1 MTMNDP
7 IPSPRGGDARPSG
20 VRPADAPASEDLLG
34 DTPATWREGMRNG
47 YLRWFLVHALMQ
59 TGASD
64 ELRRRGARGAT
75 AEELASACGVDGYLL
90 HHVLTYLSHA
100 DRVLRKEQDRFHL
113 TERGEWLFAPGM
125 KDALIVSID
134 AYGCILAELVPA
146 LKGEKRYGRDFKRR
160 GDAVAAASLIATRP
174 NYPFIIDTLRR
185 YDITCVADLGCG
197 AAGLL
202 VDFCRLAPELRGVGV
217 DVDPGSLAEAARTL
231 AHTGLSDR
239 VALIRADI
247 GAPEELAARPELE
260 PVQAF
265 NCCGVLHEFFR
276 DGDDA
281 VVDILRRFKRL
292 FPGRYFFLGEFRAR
306 TDDEYQR
313 APLLERTRPLWFQ
326 HLMHPLSLQGLPRTR
341 DEWGQIF
348 DRAGV
353 QQVDVRDYFLDQ
365 YVLKL

>member
-1 MTMNDP
+1 MSMNTE
-7 IPSPRGGDARPSG
+7 
-20 VRPADAPASEDLLG
+20 SETSTLRDDDLLG
-34 DTPATWREGMRNG
+34 DTPAAWREGMRNG

-59 TGASD
+59 TGVGD
-64 ELRRRGARGAT
+64 ELRRCGAGGAT
-75 AEELASACGVDGYLL
+75 SSELAAACKVDGYLL
-90 HHVLTYLSHA
+90 LHVLTYLSHA
-100 DRVLRKEQDRFHL
+100 DRILRKQRDRFFL

-134 AYGCILAELVPA
+134 AYGCILSELVPA
-146 LKGEKRYGRDFKRR
+146 LTGEKRYGRDFKRR

-185 YDITCVADLGCG
+185 YGVSTVADLGCG

-202 VDFCRLAPELRGVGV
+202 VDFCQLAPELRGVGV
-217 DVDPGSLAEAARTL
+217 DVDAGSLSEARRTLAEA
-231 AHTGLSDR
+231 GFSDR

-260 PVQAF
+260 RVQAF

-276 DGDDA
+276 DGDEA
-281 VVDILRRFKRL
+281 VIDILRRYKQL

-306 TDDEYQR
+306 TDEEYQK

-341 DEWGQIF
+341 DEWRQIF
-348 DRAGV
+348 ERAGV
-353 QQVDVRDYFLDQ
+353 QLVDVRDYFLDQ